1 MTLSGNREF
10 RTEKLTAYEIG
21 VRSKPLS
28 GLAFSATGFYH
39 RYGDLRTAEVGAG
52 PGLNLFWGNNLAG
65 HSYGVEAWASA
76 SPLPWWTLSAGAT
89 LQRENFHFK
98 PGATAPFIGTFQNGI
113 DPGHWITLQS
123 SMNLGRAF
131 VFNLDVRAVGRLEQ
145 AGVPAYAEL
154 GGHLAWNVSD
164 TSSWRFPEPICCTPA
179 TSNITRAMR
188 FRERSWSAWSGARD
202 VSRARAALRTA
213 LLVVAAALM
222 ATAPA
227 QAEVSDTAVKAAFIP
242 KFARYVTWPATARPN
257 SQVVICIIG
266 DDPFGNALNQ
276 AAAGSKSMAARLS

>member
-1 MTLSGNREF
+1 M
-10 RTEKLTAYEIG
+10 G
-21 VRSKPLS
+21 VRSQPLS

-131 VFNLDVRAVGRLEQ
+131 VFNLDLRAVGRLEQ
-145 AGVPAYAEL
+145 AGVPAYVEL

-164 TSSWRFPEPICCTPA
+164 HLQLTL
-179 TSNITRAMR
+179 
-188 FRERSWSAWSGARD
+188 SGANLLH
-202 VSRARAALRTA
+202 ARHVEYYQGDAIPRKV
-213 LLVVAAALM
+213 LVGLEWH
-222 ATAPA
+222 P
-227 QAEVSDTAVKAAFIP
+227 
-242 KFARYVTWPATARPN
+242 
-257 SQVVICIIG
+257 
-266 DDPFGNALNQ
+266 
-276 AAAGSKSMAARLS
+276 